1 MTRAATRASEIYEIE
16 GFSIEF
22 LNKDGSQLSPHQN
35 GLPSYQKEYERRSRG
50 TWTVSEWKEK
60 RFTNL
65 YPGYT
70 VNVLKEDGEIAAGQ
84 TRISSVRETYE
95 GDE

>member
-1 MTRAATRASEIYEIE
+1 
-16 GFSIEF
+16 
-22 LNKDGSQLSPHQN
+22 
-35 GLPSYQKEYERRSRG
+35 
-50 TWTVSEWKEK
+50 
-60 RFTNL
+60 L